1 MRLNDLSVFVVD
13 DDVSFNKMIT
23 KSLMKKGVRKIEP
36 FYNGEDCIA
45 NLDLEPDIIILDY
58 HLENSKGRLK
68 TGLQVAEII
77 KRESPLT
84 YIIML
89 SGEMQNDLNR
99 FTDPRFINHIDRY
112 LVKGMDQIPSLLE
125 AMNEFSF

>member
-1 MRLNDLSVFVVD
+1 MGLKELSIFVVD
-13 DDVSFNKMIT
+13 DDVSFNKMVT
-23 KSLMKKGVRKIEP
+23 KTLKKKGIKKIDS

-45 NLDLEPDIIILDY
+45 NLDLEPDMVILDY
-58 HLENSKGRLK
+58 NFENSKGKLR

-99 FTDPRFINHIDRY
+99 FTDPRFIDNIDRY
-112 LVKGMDQIPSLLE
+112 LVKEMDHIANLLE
-125 AMNEFSF
+125 TINEFSF